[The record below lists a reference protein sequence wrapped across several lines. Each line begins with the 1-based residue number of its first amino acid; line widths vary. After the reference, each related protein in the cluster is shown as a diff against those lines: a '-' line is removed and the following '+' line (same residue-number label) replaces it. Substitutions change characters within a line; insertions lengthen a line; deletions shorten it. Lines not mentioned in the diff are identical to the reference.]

1 MKNKERKLAKGIDTP
16 YRARAFTE
24 KVYGG
29 PAENPREVWKEMLD
43 VPKNFYPGPNKY
55 HVYYGELHGH
65 TRLSDGRPT
74 PDEYFQNIRY
84 VAKLDFA
91 ALTDHDHGG
100 VGKAELWGEKWELTK
115 QKVAEYN
122 EPHKF
127 TTILAYERDSYPW
140 YNNLVIYYNHYDGE
154 MIREE
159 IDGELSMNKLSELL
173 KREDII
179 LVPHDTYHLDSGTD
193 FNQIPPALYPPM
205 LEIYS
210 RGDSAEYFDNPY
222 NIMDIQCEGGYW
234 QDALKRGA
242 KMGCI
247 AASDDHSC
255 KNGLIDSESY
265 GDDIRK
271 YPGITGVLAESNTL
285 PDIFNALKAR
295 RTFAF
300 MGGRME
306 IDFRING
313 HYMGEEFEEE
323 EERGIYLKVSAD
335 AEIKRITIV
344 KNCRDYVFMTRT
356 EQFLY
361 DNRIETDCDFYY
373 LRVETVDGR
382 CGWTSPIWIHR
393 KNV

>member
-16 YRARAFTE
+16 YRARAFSE

-29 PAENPREVWKEMLD
+29 PAENPREIWKEMLE
-43 VPKNFYPGPNKY
+43 VPKNYYPGPSKY

-74 PDEYFQNIRY
+74 PDEYFQNIRD

-100 VGKAELWGEKWELTK
+100 VGKAELWGEKWEITK

-154 MIREE
+154 MVREE
-159 IDGELSMNKLSELL
+159 IDGELSMEKLSELL
-173 KREDII
+173 KRDDII
-179 LVPHDTYHLDSGTD
+179 LVPHDTYHLDSGAD
-193 FNQIPPALYPPM
+193 FNRIPPELYPPM
-205 LEIYS
+205 IEIYS
-210 RGDSAEYFDNPY
+210 RGDSAEYFGNPY

-234 QDALKRGA
+234 QDALKRGG

-247 AASDDHSC
+247 AGSDDHGC
-255 KNGLIDSESY
+255 KNGLIDSETY
-265 GDDIRK
+265 GDDNIQK

-285 PDIFNALKAR
+285 PDIFNAIKMR

-313 HYMGEEFEEE
+313 HYMGEEFAEER
-323 EERGIYLKVSAD
+323 ERGIYLKVTAD
-335 AEIKRITIV
+335 ADIKRITIV
-344 KNCRDYVFMTRT
+344 KNCRDYIFMTRT

-382 CGWTSPIWIHR
+382 CGWTSPIWIHS
-393 KNV
+393 K